1 MSDVTWSK
9 GDEAYVR
16 AKFGDEYDDTY
27 HAGIEV
33 IKAERA
39 RCIEIVRAVCRDS
52 GVHPHAP
59 IAEEF
64 VRRIAAGRQEGEDA
78 K

>member
-1 MSDVTWSK
+1 MSDVNWSK
-9 GDEAYVR
+9 GDDRWLRDYNWSD
-16 AKFGDEYDDTY
+16 DEIV
-27 HAGIEV
+27 AAAIGV
-33 IKAERA
+33 KAERA